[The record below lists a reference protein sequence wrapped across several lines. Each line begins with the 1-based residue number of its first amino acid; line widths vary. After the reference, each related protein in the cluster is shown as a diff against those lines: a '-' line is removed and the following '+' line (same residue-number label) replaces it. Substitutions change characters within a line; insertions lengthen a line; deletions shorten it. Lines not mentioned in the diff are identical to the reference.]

1 MLQERKKIIKSD
13 EKCTALNHGKNHQGE
28 QKSKN
33 VKKSAPF
40 VEGARPNASVI
51 YENPKHKVKPKRN
64 QLKLSK

>member
-1 MLQERKKIIKSD
+1 MEKTIKAN
-13 EKCTALNHGKNHQGE
+13 K
-28 QKSKN
+28 KSKN

-51 YENPKHKVKPKRN
+51 YENPKNKVKPKRN